1 MYLFLAIPNFCGST
15 LVHSL
20 LETVPSVVPLTC
32 KKQYGKDDF
41 VEGNCIVGN
50 RGYRKFNLGP
60 HSIEANM
67 LHVHQN
73 PKNYDWAFIK
83 EVWEQNWI
91 ASNYLA
97 TIKLQ
102 KTPSDVLRM
111 EIMNKAFPD
120 AMWILSVRN
129 PYAYVE
135 SIMRKATFGMSPII
149 QLDQICFHVLKVM
162 ELQIE
167 NAKLLG
173 NHAYV
178 MTYEDF
184 IARPEYHRDQMAKW
198 IPDLKYIDFKSQE
211 LMVKGSKVIEIK
223 DDSQMR
229 IQSLID
235 NVPNIISMI
244 NEHFRPMEHLL
255 KYWGYELY
263 EDSCDGTAGVGEN
276 HFSQRTIEK
285 AQCYT
290 H

>member
-20 LETVPSVVPLTC
+20 LETVPSVVPLTRN
-32 KKQYGKDDF
+32 KQYGKDDF

-50 RGYRKFNLGP
+50 RGYRKFTLGP

-91 ASNYLA
+91 AGNYLA

-111 EIMNKAFPD
+111 AMMNKEFPD

-135 SIMRKATFGMSPII
+135 SIMRKATFLMSPII

-167 NAKLLG
+167 NRKYLG
-173 NHAYV
+173 DKAYV

-211 LMVKGSKVIEIK
+211 LMVKGSKVVKIK
-223 DDSQMR
+223 DDSEKKIKKWSKQYP
-229 IQSLID
+229 D
-235 NVPNIISMI
+235 IISKVNEYFEPKKDII
-244 NEHFRPMEHLL
+244 N
-255 KYWGYELY
+255 YWGYELR
-263 EDSCDGTAGVGEN
+263 S
-276 HFSQRTIEK
+276 
-285 AQCYT
+285 
-290 H
+290 